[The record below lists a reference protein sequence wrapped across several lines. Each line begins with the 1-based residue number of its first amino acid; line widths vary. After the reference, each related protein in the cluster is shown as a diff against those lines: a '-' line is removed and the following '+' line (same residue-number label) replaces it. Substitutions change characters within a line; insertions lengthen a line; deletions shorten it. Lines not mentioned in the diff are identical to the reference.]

1 MFRCGFLGLMQ
12 SPLTPQSSDDTVSSA
27 EPPHIK
33 CLPPKVS
40 LDHLNKTRSTCN
52 DDTLEVHKLHGV
64 CIAIPLN
71 WRAPLFF
78 NERASFIASAT
89 SFELSG
95 RNKKLVPSSAK
106 TAFTQNSPQQ
116 EKDKLRWPVA
126 VSQEL

>member
-1 MFRCGFLGLMQ
+1 MFAAQSVVESFL
-12 SPLTPQSSDDTVSSA
+12 
-27 EPPHIK
+27 
-33 CLPPKVS
+33 
-40 LDHLNKTRSTCN
+40 NNTRSTCN
-52 DDTLEVHKLHGV
+52 DDALEVHILDGV

-71 WRAPLFF
+71 WRTPLFF
-78 NERASFIASAT
+78 FFFNEHASFIASVT

-116 EKDKLRWPVA
+116 EKDKLRWTVV